1 MRRINVKDRSGETTS
16 VGLVGIGG
24 YVQIAIEARSGVR
37 LAVQWHTPSQAR
49 RLAAALLKAAKEVEK
64 KGRLK

>member
-1 MRRINVKDRSGETTS
+1 MRAVRVRDCSDETTS